1 MMPVR
6 GVIFSEGVVQMD
18 TRYFLGFDGG
28 GTKTRAC
35 LMDADGA
42 IVSEAFGPASSIDTV
57 SLENSL
63 ASLRQTYEGLSV
75 KQPLSAVFAGLG
87 GIAGEHDKVRYAEA
101 MKHLPF
107 VSEDTAL
114 GVENDV
120 VNALASGNG
129 TLEGMALII
138 GTGSVCFG
146 MKEGRSWRTGGY
158 HYKEGDAGSGFD
170 LGFMALKHYARV
182 IDGRHPVTDFSDAL
196 RTALGIDDFSRL
208 VQYFDRIN
216 RTEVAKLA
224 PIVTAFATVDQY
236 AYKIVVDAADEIRLL
251 VQTVYER
258 LGFTDCDL
266 TIVGGLG
273 NADTI
278 YRDLFLQN
286 VRRISPRIRVIRP
299 LYDPAHA
306 AAMIARSL
314 RPGRATKED

>member
-1 MMPVR
+1 M
-6 GVIFSEGVVQMD
+6 E
-18 TRYFLGFDGG
+18 TRHFLGFDGG
-28 GTKTRAC
+28 GTKTHAC
-35 LMDADGA
+35 LMDEHGA
-42 IVSEAFGPASSIDTV
+42 IVAQAFGPASSIDTV
-57 SLENSL
+57 PLETSLTSL
-63 ASLRQTYEGLSV
+63 MTTYEALPV
-75 KQPLSAVFAGLG
+75 KRPLSAVFAGLG
-87 GIAGEHDKVRYAEA
+87 GIAGEHDRTRYVASL
-101 MKHLPF
+101 KTLPF
-107 VSEDTAL
+107 VPGDAVL
-114 GVENDV
+114 GAENDV

-158 HYKEGDAGSGFD
+158 HFKEGDAGSGFD

-182 IDGRHPVTDFSDAL
+182 LDGRHPDTVFGEAL
-196 RTALGIDDFSRL
+196 RGALGIHDFARL
-208 VQYFDRIN
+208 VKYFDQIN

-251 VQTVYER
+251 VQTVYEK

-266 TIVGGLG
+266 TVVGGLG

-278 YRDLFLQN
+278 YRDLFLGN
-286 VRRISPRIRVIRP
+286 IRKVSPSIRIIRP

-314 RPGRATKED
+314 FDDAGGRHDR